1 MYRFLN
7 PRQHPQSRP
16 YRQTLL
22 RRCFSD
28 VEAAL
33 ESNPNK
39 YTCHPDYYQRITA
52 DAQPGAFPNNVER
65 THWIHSGFEN
75 SIDAHYNLNTTPNA
89 RPELHAIL
97 RLDNGTWAYIKY
109 NPSDSNNKNP
119 SMRVLLSTRLEVL
132 VMFLDQGVYNKYF
145 EETEPIITFT
155 GNQTVLMVNGVPTP
169 INSITSQ
176 PHTLNH
182 NNIWLPVGGQ

>member
-7 PRQHPQSRP
+7 PRQHPQNRP

-39 YTCHPDYYQRITA
+39 YTCHPDYYERMNME
-52 DAQPGAFPNNVER
+52 AQPGTFPNNIRR
-65 THWIHSGFEN
+65 TYWIHSGFEN
-75 SIDAHYNLNTTPNA
+75 SVNANMNLYTAPNA

-97 RLDNGTWAYIKY
+97 QLDNGTWAYMKY
-109 NPSDSNNKNP
+109 NPADANNKNP
-119 SMRVLLSTRLEVL
+119 YMRVCLSIRLEML
-132 VMFLDQGVYNKYF
+132 VMFLDEAVYNKYI
-145 EETEPIITFT
+145 EETEPIVSFT
-155 GNQTVLMVNGVPTP
+155 GNQTVMLVNGVPVP

-176 PHTLNH
+176 VHTLN
-182 NNIWLPVGGQ
+182 